1 MKFKKARGSLL
12 GIGIAAIILA
22 AALFF
27 LVPVIFEETFNYSGI
42 DALGDGGIEL
52 ISFNFSNVLYTTL
65 IVLFVVVFAVM
76 VIYAITA
83 AQKKHGSHV
92 FLAILSLII
101 ILLTYVAVSTYFLG
115 NVKFNG
121 VRGKLLDSM
130 LKTDGEML
138 PKILSSLAL
147 ALAIIANVVLVV
159 HAFIAM
165 VSMVVTKEVKDFEEK
180 VQAEKEQEV
189 QEKVAEMVAC
199 QPAPVAPVAVEEK
212 KLSPEEEIQKLI
224 DQSTYEERKEREMK
238 LFKEAVDSGY
248 FSEYEEIE
256 FPQPLE
262 GFEEEPVCEASI
274 VEEKSAMVR
283 KSSVHV
289 GFTHN

>member
-22 AALFF
+22 AAIFF

-52 ISFNFSNVLYTTL
+52 ISFNFSNVLYTAL

-83 AQKKHGSHV
+83 AQKKHGSHI
-92 FLAILSLII
+92 FLAILSLVI

-147 ALAIIANVVLVV
+147 AFAIIANVVLVV

-180 VQAEKEQEV
+180 VEAEKEQEV

-199 QPAPVAPVAVEEK
+199 QPAPVAVEEK

-224 DQSTYEERKEREMK
+224 DQSTYDERKERELK

-289 GFTHN
+289 GFTHE